1 MTGKKTNQEF
11 IEKSSQVIMN
21 TYGRFP
27 VVLEKGEGC
36 WVWDVEGKKYLD
48 LVAGIAVNCLG
59 HAHPVVLQALTEQAS
74 KLIHTSNLYHTL
86 PGIELA
92 DLLTKSSF
100 ADRVFYC
107 NSGAEANEGA
117 VKLARKYFK
126 KKGQA
131 DRSEVITMTNSFHGR
146 TLAMISATGQ
156 EKVKKGFEPLMP
168 GFHHVP
174 YNDFKALEN
183 KVNDKTA
190 AVLLEL
196 VQGEGG
202 VVFADAD
209 YLKAVRAL
217 CDQKGILLIYDEIQT
232 GMGRTG
238 TLFAYEH
245 TGIAPDILTMAKA
258 LAGGLPIGAILAK
271 EAVAQ
276 AFEPG
281 DHAATFG
288 GNPLVTHVAK
298 KVLETLQLTV
308 LKSSREIGE
317 YLLSNLFIFKEK
329 YKIVS
334 EVRGQGM
341 MLALELSIPGKE
353 VVLKGLEKGL
363 LLNCTQEKVLRFVP
377 PLVLKKEEVDFAI
390 AQLDAIFKELS

>member
-1 MTGKKTNQEF
+1 
-11 IEKSSQVIMN
+11 MN

-27 VVLEKGEGC
+27 VVLERGQGC
-36 WVWDVEGKKYLD
+36 WVWDADGKKYLD

-59 HAHPVVLQALTEQAS
+59 HAHPAIVRAATEQVS
-74 KLIHTSNLYHTL
+74 KLIHTSNLYHTI

-92 DLLTKSSF
+92 ELLVKSSF

-126 KKGQA
+126 KKGQPE
-131 DRSEVITMTNSFHGR
+131 RSEVITMRNSFHGR

-168 GFHHVP
+168 GFIHVP
-174 YNDFKALEN
+174 YNDLEAL
-183 KVNDKTA
+183 KQAVGPKTA
-190 AVLLEL
+190 AVMLEP

-202 VVFADAD
+202 VVFATPE
-209 YLKAVRAL
+209 YLKGVRAL
-217 CDQKGILLIYDEIQT
+217 CDREGILLIYDEIQT

-245 TGIAPDILTMAKA
+245 AQVAPDIMTLAKG
-258 LAGGLPIGAILAK
+258 LAGGLPIGSILAK
-271 EAVAQ
+271 EEVAQ

-288 GNPLVTHVAK
+288 GNPLVTHVSK
-298 KVLETLQLTV
+298 IVIETLQSGL
-308 LKSSREIGE
+308 LEKSREVGL
-317 YLLSNLFIFKEK
+317 YFFDKLLKLKELCS
-329 YKIVS
+329 YILG
-334 EVRGQGM
+334 VRGQGM
-341 MLALELSIPGKE
+341 MLALELSIPGRE
-353 VVLKGLEKGL
+353 LVLKGLEKGL

-377 PLVLKKEEVDFAI
+377 PLTLSKKEVDFAI
-390 AQLDAIFKELS
+390 DRLGEIFKELS